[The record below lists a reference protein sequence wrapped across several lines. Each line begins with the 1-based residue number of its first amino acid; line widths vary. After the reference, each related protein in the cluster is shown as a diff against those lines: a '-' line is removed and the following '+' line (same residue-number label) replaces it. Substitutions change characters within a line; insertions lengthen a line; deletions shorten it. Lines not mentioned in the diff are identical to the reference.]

1 MNLRTMTFSAI
12 LQFEAKTKPAGIGWA
27 DFLFDLGSQ
36 FASLEAE
43 EKNVTALLVV
53 PVVDMAAPLLAL
65 GYLHSKFN
73 RKKHRTLDIDFFR
86 TLPEGSALI
95 YRSKDGPQ
103 HAVFSGVKSILDKT
117 VKPARE
123 IECVSVRFQ
132 SHKKGSGTSMLLP
145 DQLDKITVVSSDQEL
160 SERDLGKD
168 AVGMNRFA
176 RSVFGPATDM
186 SGVLNSVWMIGK
198 FAELQWELTGVPL
211 LSNGKTGTFNDLMR
225 VDQFINAREP
235 SFARLV
241 SCFKADLDYEDTTDA
256 AQLTLFRESASYL
269 KHRHNYSHGSKIL
282 LMDFADRDLDVVIE
296 SYNQRYYERAEDWSF
311 DLTKSIGNTM
321 FSAYLEAA

>member
-1 MNLRTMTFSAI
+1 MRRFSEILRLGGENLPA
-12 LQFEAKTKPAGIGWA
+12 EAGWA
-27 DFLFDLGSQ
+27 DFLFDLGGQ
-36 FASLEAE
+36 FASLEAQA
-43 EKNVTALLVV
+43 KNATALLVV
-53 PVVDMAAPLLAL
+53 PVVDMAAPLIAL

-73 RKKHRTLDIDFFR
+73 RQTHDALSIDFFK
-86 TLPEGSALI
+86 TLPEGSSLI

-103 HAVFSGVKSILDKT
+103 HAVFAGVRKISDRT
-117 VKPARE
+117 AKPGRE
-123 IECVSVRFQ
+123 IECVAVRFQ
-132 SHKKGSGTSMLLP
+132 SHKKGSGASLLLP

-176 RSVFGPATDM
+176 RYVFGPATDM
-186 SGVLNSVWMIGK
+186 SAVLNSVWIIGK
-198 FAELQWELTGVPL
+198 FAEMQWELTGVPL
-211 LSNGKTGTFNDLMR
+211 LSNGKTGTFNDLMQ

-241 SCFKADLDYEDTTDA
+241 SCFKSDLDYQDITDA

-269 KHRHNYSHGSKIL
+269 KHRHNYNHGSKIL

-296 SYNQRYYERAEDWSF
+296 SYNQRYYERAEDLSF
-311 DLTKSIGNTM
+311 DLTNGIGNTM